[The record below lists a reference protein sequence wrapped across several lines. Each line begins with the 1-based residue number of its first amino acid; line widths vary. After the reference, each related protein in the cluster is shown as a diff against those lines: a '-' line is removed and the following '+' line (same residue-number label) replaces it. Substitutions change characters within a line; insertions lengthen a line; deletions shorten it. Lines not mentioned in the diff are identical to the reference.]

1 MSSWLSNR
9 LGLHINLRPLAAPA
23 GAILGSML
31 LPGIGT
37 ALGAGLGAGAAK
49 TADNLFH
56 HDSIGH
62 ALGQGVLNGG
72 AAYLGAGGLSKL
84 KSIFDGSGDAASAAG
99 SVAQSGVPGGGA
111 GAFTPSSAASAGDGF
126 QSAIPDSALYGKTA
140 FPGSSPSLVSR
151 LGSGAASVGRF
162 AQQNP
167 LAAAMGLQGVGN
179 IAQAG
184 SENAYRKAQTHA
196 IDLSNQQSQY
206 EQEAKKRRDAAIAP
220 LLALFQGQVQ
230 QLQQHPYQIGANPY
244 TSQSTRVG

>member
-1 MSSWLSNR
+1 M
-9 LGLHINLRPLAAPA
+9 RPLAAPA

-99 SVAQSGVPGGGA
+99 SVAQSGVPGGSMPGVQFA
-111 GAFTPSSAASAGDGF
+111 PSSGVGSMIQGPGAASMSGNLAE
-126 QSAIPDSALYGKTA
+126 
-140 FPGSSPSLVSR
+140 GSSPSFLSR

-167 LAAAMGLQGVGN
+167 TAAAMGLQGVGN